1 MTLELVVMAAGMGS
15 RFGGL
20 KQLEA
25 IGPNGETVMDY
36 ALYDAHRAG
45 IERVVFVIRRDFET
59 LFKEKIGSR
68 YQAWMDIQ
76 YAYQEVSD
84 VPEGSPNF
92 PERSKPW
99 GTGQAVWA
107 ARHIVKHP
115 FIVINADDFYGFH
128 AFQSMVN
135 YLKSTQETAAQDYAL
150 VAFNMRNTL
159 SDFGRVSRGVCLV
172 DAQGYLT
179 QVTEYT
185 RLQASVEGV
194 DHENPD
200 GSQVHFRGDE
210 PVSMNFWG
218 FHPSLFAHLESSFA
232 RFLAPTDHQK
242 NEFFLPSVIDELV
255 QTQQEQVRVLH
266 TPDPWFG
273 ITYPDDKA
281 IVQNRIL
288 ELIEQGIYPRSL
300 CL

>member
-1 MTLELVVMAAGMGS
+1 MALELVVMAAGMGS

-45 IERVVFVIRRDFET
+45 IKRVVFVIRRDFET

-76 YAYQEVSD
+76 YAYQEVND
-84 VPEGSPNF
+84 VPLGSQLF

-107 ARHIVKHP
+107 ARNVVQHP

-128 AFQSMVN
+128 AFQSMVT
-135 YLKSTQETAAQDYAL
+135 YLTNMQERATPDYAL
-150 VAFNMRNTL
+150 VAFKMSNTL
-159 SDFGRVSRGVCLV
+159 SDFGRVSRGVCQV
-172 DAQGYLT
+172 DTQGYLT

-185 RLQASVEGV
+185 RLQATTEGV
-194 DHENPD
+194 DHENHD
-200 GSQVHFRGDE
+200 GSHVHFQGSE

-218 FHPSLFAHLESSFA
+218 FQPSLFAHLEASFA
-232 RFLAPTDHQK
+232 RFLAQPDHQK

-255 QTQQEQVRVLH
+255 QAQQEKVRVLH

-281 IVQNRIL
+281 VVQTRIL

>member
-99 GTGQAVWA
+99 GTGQAGWA

-135 YLKSTQETAAQDYAL
+135 YLKSTQETAAQHYAL
-150 VAFNMRNTL
+150 VAFNMHNTL

-185 RLQASVEGV
+185 RLQASAEGV

-200 GSQVHFRGDE
+200 GSHVHFHGDE

-218 FHPSLFAHLESSFA
+218 FHPSLFAHLETSFA

-255 QTQQEQVRVLH
+255 QTQQEQVRVLL

-281 IVQNRIL
+281 VVQNRIL

>member
-1 MTLELVVMAAGMGS
+1 MALELVVMAAGMGS

-45 IERVVFVIRRDFET
+45 IERVVFVIRRDFDT

-76 YAYQEVSD
+76 YAYQEVND
-84 VPEGSPNF
+84 VPVGSPNF

-107 ARHIVKHP
+107 ARHVVRHP

-135 YLKSTQETAAQDYAL
+135 YLKQTQESKAQNYAL
-150 VAFNMRNTL
+150 VAFKMSNTL
-159 SDFGRVSRGVCLV
+159 SDFGRVSRGVCQV

-185 RLQASVEGV
+185 RLQACANGV
-194 DHENPD
+194 DHENAD
-200 GSQVHFRGDE
+200 GSHVHFQGNE

-218 FHPSLFAHLESSFA
+218 FQPSLFAHLEASFA
-232 RFLAPTDHQK
+232 RFLAQTDQPK

-255 QTQQEQVRVLH
+255 KNQQEQVRVLH

-281 IVQNRIL
+281 VVQNRIL